1 MLEKLIAEIS
11 AALNEEVVSYN
22 TVSGGDINLA
32 LKIKTDNNN
41 YFCKYNIS
49 AQHSGII
56 VSELAG
62 LKTLSDNG
70 VRTPK
75 LVTHIRM
82 AALSGILLEWIP
94 GNTVSSTS
102 SGLQNLCEQLITL
115 HSSTNKQYGAAQDNF
130 IGTLHQHNDWYD
142 NFFDFYIESRLMPQ
156 FTLAY
161 DNGYLQDSIAI
172 EDFLQRITNIIPS
185 EKPTLIHGD
194 LWSGN
199 YMISDYDNAYLID
212 PSVSYGHREMDI
224 AMLHLFGGVPGM
236 LMQLYNEAQPLITGW
251 EDRMDIFQL
260 YYLLVHLNMFG
271 RSYLDQVE
279 SILSRYA

>member
-1 MLEKLIAEIS
+1 LLEELIAEIS

-22 TVSGGDINLA
+22 TVSGGDINHA
-32 LKIKTDNNN
+32 LKINTGNKN

-56 VSELAG
+56 VSEFAG

-75 LVTHIRM
+75 LITHIRM

-94 GNTVSSTS
+94 RNTVSSTS

-130 IGTLHQHNDWYD
+130 IATLHQHNDWYD
-142 NFFDFYIESRLMPQ
+142 NFFDYYIESRLMPQ

-199 YMISDYDNAYLID
+199 YMISDNDNAYLID

-236 LMQLYNEAQPLITGW
+236 LMQLYNEVHPLITGW
-251 EDRMDIFQL
+251 KDRMDIFQL
-260 YYLLVHLNMFG
+260 YYLLVHLNIFG
-271 RSYLDQVE
+271 KSYLGQVQR
-279 SILSRYA
+279 ILDRYV